1 MTTRIRTENLLRDEL
16 TGVYSRASLY
26 ERLREEIER
35 ASRYS
40 SHFSLLMLDVD
51 HFKSVND
58 AFGHTQGDRVL
69 NEFARRLRN
78 TTRSTDLVFR
88 YGGDEFI
95 VLFPH
100 TEKTQAA
107 KLAQTLL
114 EGIANTPFS
123 SQPPLTLT
131 VSIGVA
137 TFPIDGETPE
147 TLFDVIDQRHYR
159 AKRAGR
165 NCVVSENMLLADEK
179 ADSIPEEPP
188 RLIERD
194 QQQQTLY
201 TFLDDL
207 PEYKRG
213 VLAINGPAG
222 SGKTRFLA
230 EARKIAR
237 LRGYVVLSL
246 KGSPALKNRRYGALD
261 IGRREWLELPSP
273 VSGQAVFTA
282 ALLQLLHAK
291 NHAGILLAVD
301 HPAEIDM
308 ATLDMIHALFTSPG
322 LPYLGLVYTNGE
334 NHALPVNLDLLSAA
348 TPEAPLRESVNL
360 EPISLAGMRVWVRHA
375 LHWEASQEF
384 LDWLYGETAGLP
396 ILIQAGLEYVVSEGI
411 VRHGPHG
418 QECRPDFANLPL
430 ARELAHHAAT
440 PHHNLP
446 TEPSGFVGREEE
458 IHHTKHLFQNHRLVT
473 ISGPDGLG
481 KTHLAIQI
489 AHESLDVFSDGVYF
503 VHVDAHKQSG
513 KRFINQLTEQI
524 GEVVHFSSLDQTD
537 ASRLLDFLSQKRL
550 LLILDGMDTPDESV
564 TTWLNKLLAQTE
576 HLILLVTARQRLG
589 LPGEGI
595 LDLRGL
601 LFPKADQFD
610 DLEEYSAIQLFVS
623 IARSLRPDF
632 RLNESN
638 QHDVARI
645 CSQLEGMPLGIE
657 LAASWVQAFSCQEIA
672 DRIENNLASLV
683 SRAQSKQYGGLLAV
697 FDSFWQ
703 LLSEHEQD
711 VLDKLIQ
718 LKGEFTADV
727 ARRQAGA
734 SIFFLDALASRAFL
748 HRTWQ
753 GGYAMHELLR
763 QYVVM
768 HNHHDGK
775 DESGGGEDE
784 LSQK

>member
-1 MTTRIRTENLLRDEL
+1 MENLLRDEL

-26 ERLREEIER
+26 DRLREEIER
-35 ASRYS
+35 ASRYNNR
-40 SHFSLLMLDVD
+40 FSVLMLDVD

-69 NEFARRLRN
+69 NEFARRLR
-78 TTRSTDLVFR
+78 TMTRSTDLVFR

-100 TEKTQAA
+100 TEKTQAV
-107 KLAQTLL
+107 KLGQTLL
-114 EGIANTPFS
+114 EGVSSVPFS

-137 TFPIDGETPE
+137 TFPEDGETPE

-165 NCVVSENMLLADEK
+165 NCMFSEDILLPDEK
-179 ADSIPEEPP
+179 AGNIPEEPP

-194 QQQQTLY
+194 LQQQTLY

-207 PEYKRG
+207 PEFKRG
-213 VLAINGPAG
+213 ILTINGPAG

-273 VSGQAVFTA
+273 ASGQAVFTA

-301 HPAEIDM
+301 RPAEIDP

-322 LPYLGLVYTNGE
+322 LPYVGLVYTNGD
-334 NHALPVNLDLLSAA
+334 NHGLPVSLDLLGTVVPE
-348 TPEAPLRESVNL
+348 TPLSETVNL
-360 EPISLAGMRVWVRHA
+360 ESISLAGLRVWVRHA

-396 ILIQAGLEYVVSEGI
+396 ALIQAGLGYIVAEGI

-418 QECRPDFANLPL
+418 QECRPDFASLPL
-430 ARELAHHAAT
+430 ARELAHHTAP

-446 TEPSGFVGREEE
+446 PEATAFIGREEE
-458 IHHTKHLFQNHRLVT
+458 IHHVKQLFQNHRLITVH
-473 ISGPDGLG
+473 GPDGLG
-481 KTHLAIQI
+481 KTRLAVQV
-489 AHESLDVFSDGVYF
+489 AHESLDIFSDGGYF
-503 VHVDAHKQSG
+503 IHLDMLKQTG
-513 KRFINQLTEQI
+513 KRFLNQLTEQI
-524 GEVVHFSSLDQTD
+524 GRAVHFTSPDQAD
-537 ASRLLDFLSQKRL
+537 ASRLFDFLSQKRL
-550 LLILDGMDTPDESV
+550 LLILDGLETPDEGV
-564 TTWLNKLLAQTE
+564 AAWLNKLLAQTE
-576 HLILLVTARQRLG
+576 HLVLLVTSRQRLG
-589 LPGEGI
+589 LPGEGV

-610 DLEEYSAIQLFVS
+610 DLEEYSAIQLFLSV
-623 IARSLRPDF
+623 ARSLRPDF

-683 SRAQSKQYGGLLAV
+683 SRAQGDHGGLLAV

-703 LLSEHEQD
+703 LLSEYEQG
-711 VLDKLIQ
+711 VLSKLVQ
-718 LKGEFTADV
+718 LKGEFSADS
-727 ARRQAGA
+727 ARQQAGA
-734 SIFFLDALASRAFL
+734 SMFFLDALSSRAFL

-763 QYVVM
+763 QYVVG
-768 HNHHDGK
+768 HNHQ
-775 DESGGGEDE
+775 GGQT
-784 LSQK
+784 SQ

>member
-35 ASRYS
+35 ANRYNNR
-40 SHFSLLMLDVD
+40 FSLLMLDVD

-78 TTRSTDLVFR
+78 MSRSTDLVFR

-100 TEKTQAA
+100 TDKAQAA
-107 KLAQTLL
+107 KLAQMLL
-114 EGIANTPFS
+114 EGVSATPFS

-165 NCVVSENMLLADEK
+165 NCMVSEDMLLPDEK
-179 ADSIPEEPP
+179 VNNIPEEPP

-194 QQQQTLY
+194 QQQQVLY

-207 PEYKRG
+207 PEFKRG
-213 VLAINGPAG
+213 VLSIYGPVG

-261 IGRREWLELPSP
+261 IGRRDWLELPSP
-273 VSGQAVFTA
+273 TSGQSVFTA

-301 HPAEIDM
+301 HPAELDT

-322 LPYLGLVYTNGE
+322 LPYVGLVYTNGD
-334 NHALPVNLDLLSAA
+334 NHAIPVNLDLLGTAV
-348 TPEAPLRESVNL
+348 PESPLREAVNL
-360 EPISLAGMRVWVRHA
+360 EPISLPGLRVWVRHA

-384 LDWLYGETAGLP
+384 LEWLYGETAGLP
-396 ILIQAGLEYVVSEGI
+396 ALIHAGLEYIVAEGI

-418 QECRPDFANLPL
+418 QECRPDFAGLPL
-430 ARELAHHAAT
+430 ARELAHHSA
-440 PHHNLP
+440 PPNHNLP
-446 TEPSGFVGREEE
+446 TEPTGFVGREEE
-458 IHHTKHLFQNHRLVT
+458 IHHVKQLFQNHRLVT
-473 ISGPDGLG
+473 IYGPDGLG
-481 KTHLAIQI
+481 KTHLAVQV
-489 AHESLDVFSDGVYF
+489 AHESLDIFCDGAYF
-503 VHVDAHKQSG
+503 IHLDNPKQSG
-513 KRFINQLTEQI
+513 KRFINQLAEQI
-524 GEVVHFSSLDQTD
+524 GKVVHFSSTDQTD

-550 LLILDGMDTPDESV
+550 LLILDSLEAPDEGV
-564 TTWLNKLLAQTE
+564 TAWFNKLLSQTE
-576 HLILLVTARQRLG
+576 HLILLVTSRQRLG
-589 LPGEGI
+589 LPDEGV
-595 LDLRGL
+595 LELRGL
-601 LFPKADQFD
+601 LFPKAEQLDG
-610 DLEEYSAIQLFVS
+610 LEDYSAIQLFVS
-623 IARSLRPDF
+623 IARTLRPDF
-632 RLNESN
+632 RLTESN
-638 QHDVARI
+638 QHEVARI

-657 LAASWVQAFSCQEIA
+657 LAASWVQAFSCQEIG

-683 SRAQSKQYGGLLAV
+683 SRAQSDQYGGLMAV

-703 LLSEHEQD
+703 LLSEHEQG
-711 VLDKLIQ
+711 VLSKLVQI
-718 LKGEFTADV
+718 KGEFSADA
-727 ARRQAGA
+727 ARQQAQA

-753 GGYAMHELLR
+753 GDYAMHELLR
-763 QYVVM
+763 QYVVG
-768 HNHHDGK
+768 HNHH
-775 DESGGGEDE
+775 GGGEMPGGQGE
-784 LSQK
+784 